1 MKKSIALMSVVAAF
15 VAAPSMAQH
24 AEGQDVQFHVGAGY
38 LVNDMAVQKEDGFSV
53 EAGVGYKSLG
63 FDVVYQDLGQGAEL
77 MEYKL
82 TNKYALSDSF
92 DLVVG
97 ASYLNPSKTDN
108 DAYSLSLGAKTKVF
122 DVVDL
127 GVAYERVDFNFD
139 ADDMDFVDTGV
150 VLSAGVEV
158 AHGVTLAVEHREV
171 LDQTGVKVSWAF

>member
-38 LVNDMAVQKEDGFSV
+38 LATDMGVQKEDGFSV

-63 FDVVYQDLGQGAEL
+63 FDVVYQDLGQDTEL

-92 DLVVG
+92 DLVAGV
-97 ASYLNPSKTDN
+97 SYLDMDFGVADDT
-108 DAYSLSLGAKTKVF
+108 AYSLSVGAKTKVL

-127 GVAYERVDFNFD
+127 GVAYERVDFD
-139 ADDMDFVDTGV
+139 EMDFVDTGV